1 MQADPVKYEL
11 WGLGIGLA
19 LALTCAILIVI
30 ANGSSR
36 NLALGLGALVGAV
49 VVFGV
54 QALFELQG
62 STATDDIYI
71 EVVVDYQTKSVR
83 SVQPTLYSHNIFVE
97 DEVSKLLADKSPP
110 LGRDD
115 APRIVRDLAVVS
127 VLSYLF
133 EEQPDWQLNSSVYK
147 TARGTMSTWQGN
159 DCKRH
164 NADEQ
169 ARYGSSIARTYRLRE
184 GLRKQRS
191 YSNRLRHP
199 KTHRASRYADVHLV
213 MKPLSQ
219 ATSVD
224 RVSSYSCPWPYQA
237 SDARTD
243 RSPRQLNNGSHNQFG
258 DDQKSL
264 LPD

>member
-147 TARGTMSTWQGN
+147 TARGTMSTWQGTSKAN
-159 DCKRH
+159 ECSYFSP
-164 NADEQ
+164 DEVKTKLEK
-169 ARYGSSIARTYRLRE
+169 AENIFASALRTGRPVKLCLPPNSTMEVTTNSVTIRNRYCQISISFLE
-184 GLRKQRS
+184 PFIS
-191 YSNRLRHP
+191 MS
-199 KTHRASRYADVHLV
+199 
-213 MKPLSQ
+213 
-219 ATSVD
+219 SVD
-224 RVSSYSCPWPYQA
+224 PQSS
-237 SDARTD
+237 T
-243 RSPRQLNNGSHNQFG
+243 FG
-258 DDQKSL
+258 GANL
-264 LPD
+264 AER